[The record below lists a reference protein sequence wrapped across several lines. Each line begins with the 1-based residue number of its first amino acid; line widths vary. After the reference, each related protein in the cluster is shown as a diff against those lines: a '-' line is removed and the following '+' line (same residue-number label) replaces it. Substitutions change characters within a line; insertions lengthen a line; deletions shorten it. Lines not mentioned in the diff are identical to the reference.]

1 MRETLLSFLDDC
13 ARRASDMA
21 QAHWRGL
28 RLVRWS
34 YRRLAATA
42 YQFACE
48 LEARGIGKGD
58 RVLIQAENSPEY
70 VAAFF
75 GCLLRGAVIV
85 PLDRQSAPDFV
96 ARVQQQVAAKLML
109 TGEAITEPSEINLP
123 RLSLTNLSELVASHP
138 ATPYPAKD
146 INRDELI
153 EIIFTSG
160 TTAEPKGVCI
170 THRNYLANLEPLER
184 EIKKYLRWER
194 LVHPIRFLCL
204 PPLSHIF
211 GQFMGILVPQLLG
224 GEVYFQASLNPA
236 EIIEAVRKQRISV
249 IVSVPRVLETLRDKL
264 ERDYAGRNE
273 TERFRESF
281 AAAEQQHFL
290 RRWWTFRDVH
300 RRFGWKFWAFVTGG
314 ATLNQETETFW
325 RRLGYGVFQGYGM
338 TETASLISLP
348 HPFKSVHGAIGKTL
362 PGQEMKLDEKGEILV
377 RGENVSPG
385 YWRGE
390 LKPLTDSRG
399 WLRTGDIGAQDE
411 EGNLFFRGR
420 QKDMIATSAGL
431 KIFPEDLEAALDRQG
446 EVRASCVVGI
456 EGPRGPEPFAALI
469 LRDPQ
474 ADPEAIIRRANATL
488 AEHQHIRRWMLWPE
502 SDFPRTG
509 ATQKIPRRL
518 VAEAVQA
525 HLAGQAPSPAQTG
538 TLAELVARIGGQAA
552 VITGSTANPA
562 TGLQLDSLGRVE
574 LLSALEDR
582 YQIELDEA
590 AFTAATTLTDIE
602 QMIHA
607 GAPEVAPYPYPQW
620 TQAFPITRIR
630 FLVLHA
636 LILPFTWLMGRARV
650 SGREHLRDVRGPV
663 LFIANHITI
672 ADPALVL
679 LALPAR
685 WRSRIAIAMIGE
697 FLREWRHPP
706 AGTSWLKRVV
716 WRVKYVLVVAL
727 FNVFS
732 LPQQSGFRRSFA
744 FAGETMDRGYS
755 LLVFPEGQRTTH
767 GRLNPFMAGT
777 GLLVKKLA
785 VPVIPIRID
794 GLFELKQLHRYF
806 ARPGQVSV
814 TIGAPINF
822 THDQTP
828 AQVTKELEAKLS
840 AL

>member
-13 ARRASDMA
+13 AGRASDTA
-21 QAHWRGL
+21 LAHWRGL

-34 YRRLAATA
+34 YGRLAATA
-42 YQFACE
+42 YQFARE

-58 RVLIQAENSPEY
+58 RVLVQAENSPEY
-70 VAAFF
+70 VVAFF
-75 GCLLRGAVIV
+75 GSLLRGAVVV

-96 ARVQQQVAAKLML
+96 ARVQQQVTAKLML
-109 TGEAITEPSEINLP
+109 SDEAIIKPSETNLP
-123 RLSLTNLSELVASHP
+123 HLSLTNLSEVVAPHSP
-138 ATPYPAKD
+138 TSYPAQD
-146 INRDELI
+146 INRDDLI
-153 EIIFTSG
+153 EIVFTSG

-184 EIKKYLRWER
+184 EIKKYLHWER

-211 GQFMGILVPQLLG
+211 GQFMGIFVPQLLG

-264 ERDYAGRNE
+264 ERDFAGRNE
-273 TERFRESF
+273 TERFRQLF

-314 ATLNQETETFW
+314 ATLYQETETFW
-325 RRLGYGVFQGYGM
+325 RRLGYGVLQGYGM

-362 PGQEMKLDEKGEILV
+362 PGQELRLDEKGEILV

-385 YWRGE
+385 YWGE
-390 LKPLTDSRG
+390 LKPLTVEGG
-399 WLRTGDIGAQDE
+399 WLHTGDIGARDE
-411 EGNLFFRGR
+411 KGNLFFRGR

-469 LRDPQ
+469 LRDAQ

-488 AEHQHIRRWMLWPE
+488 AEHQQIRRWMLWPE
-502 SDFPRTG
+502 SDFPRTRT
-509 ATQKIPRRL
+509 TQKILRRL
-518 VAEAVQA
+518 VYEAVQA
-525 HLAGQAPSPAQTG
+525 RLAGQAPSPARAG
-538 TLAELVARIGGQAA
+538 TLAELVARVGGQAA
-552 VITGSTANPA
+552 VSGSTANPA
-562 TGLQLDSLGRVE
+562 TELQLDSLGRVE

-590 AFTAATTLTDIE
+590 AFTATTTLTDIE
-602 QMIHA
+602 RMIHA
-607 GAPEVAPYPYPQW
+607 GVPEVAPYPYPHW
-620 TQAFPITRIR
+620 TQAFPVRWIR
-630 FLVLHA
+630 FLVLYT
-636 LILPFTWLMGRARV
+636 LILPFTWLMARARV

-663 LFIANHITI
+663 LFIANHVTI
-672 ADPALVL
+672 ADPALIL
-679 LALPAR
+679 FALPPR

-706 AGTSWLKRVV
+706 AGTSWWKRLV

-755 LLVFPEGQRTTH
+755 LLIFPEGQRTTH

-777 GLLVKKLA
+777 GLLVKQLD

-794 GLFELKQLHRYF
+794 GLFELKQLHKYF
-806 ARPGQVSV
+806 ARHGQVSV
-814 TIGAPINF
+814 TIGAPISF

-828 AQVTKELEAKLS
+828 AQVTKALEAKLS